1 MNLSCLAYVLVA
13 LLMLMPV
20 RAADEKPL
28 FPGKIVAVI
37 TGDQGYGM
45 AMENVTVVEIA
56 GSRYLRGSAVK
67 TVDAR
72 YWYRGKEVLVPEKA
86 ITAIVLFDDLEDYQ
100 EALEKADKAFGAGL
114 PGAKGKEVER

>member
-1 MNLSCLAYVLVA
+1 MNLSFLTYVVAA

-28 FPGKIVAVI
+28 FPGKIVAVM
-37 TGDQGYGM
+37 TGELGYGM

-67 TVDAR
+67 TTDAR
-72 YWYRGKEVLVPEKA
+72 YWYRGKEVFVPEKA
-86 ITAIVLFDDLEDYQ
+86 ITAIVLFDNIEEYQ
-100 EALEKADKAFGAGL
+100 EALEKADKAAGAGFL
-114 PGAKGKEVER
+114 PGAKGKEGE